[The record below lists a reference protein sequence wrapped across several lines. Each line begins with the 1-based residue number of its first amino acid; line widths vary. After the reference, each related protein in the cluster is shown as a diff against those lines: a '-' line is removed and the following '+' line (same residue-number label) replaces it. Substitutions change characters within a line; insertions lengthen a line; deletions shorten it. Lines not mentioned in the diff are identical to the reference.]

1 MLEKCKN
8 TMLNWYVLCTSCPSL
23 SDYAG
28 GGAFCVSHGRIIIM
42 TKKEHDDFWTKWKRE
57 LTKDVKADR
66 IHGGEAD
73 FSRMH
78 GVTLDTQK
86 LYDMLP

>member
-1 MLEKCKN
+1 MQHR
-8 TMLNWYVLCTSCPSL
+8 PSL
-23 SDYAG
+23 SIAV

-78 GVTLDTQK
+78 GVTLNTQK
-86 LYDMLP
+86 LYDMLPRV

>member
-1 MLEKCKN
+1 
-8 TMLNWYVLCTSCPSL
+8 
-23 SDYAG
+23 
-28 GGAFCVSHGRIIIM
+28 M

-78 GVTLDTQK
+78 GMKLDTQK
-86 LYDMLP
+86 VYDMLPRV

>member
-1 MLEKCKN
+1 MR
-8 TMLNWYVLCTSCPSL
+8 PSL

-28 GGAFCVSHGRIIIM
+28 GGVFCVSHGRIIIM

-86 LYDMLP
+86 LYDMLPRA

>member
-1 MLEKCKN
+1 MQHR
-8 TMLNWYVLCTSCPSL
+8 PSL

-66 IHGGEAD
+66 MHGGEAD

-86 LYDMLP
+86 LYDMLPRV

>member
-1 MLEKCKN
+1 
-8 TMLNWYVLCTSCPSL
+8 
-23 SDYAG
+23 
-28 GGAFCVSHGRIIIM
+28 M

-78 GVTLDTQK
+78 GVTLDT
-86 LYDMLP
+86 

>member
-1 MLEKCKN
+1 M
-8 TMLNWYVLCTSCPSL
+8 
-23 SDYAG
+23 AG
-28 GGAFCVSHGRIIIM
+28 GGAFFVSHGRIIIM

-66 IHGGEAD
+66 MHGGTAD

-78 GVTLDTQK
+78 GATLDTQK
-86 LYDMLP
+86 LYDMLPRV

>member
-1 MLEKCKN
+1 M
-8 TMLNWYVLCTSCPSL
+8 VAPL
-23 SDYAG
+23 SAITLG
-28 GGAFCVSHGRIIIM
+28 EGLFCVSHGRIIIM

-86 LYDMLP
+86 LYDMLPRV

>member
-1 MLEKCKN
+1 
-8 TMLNWYVLCTSCPSL
+8 
-23 SDYAG
+23 
-28 GGAFCVSHGRIIIM
+28 M

-57 LTKDVKADR
+57 LTKDMKADR
-66 IHGGEAD
+66 MHGGEAD

-86 LYDMLP
+86 LYDMLPRV

>member
-1 MLEKCKN
+1 MEFFTPVFN
-8 TMLNWYVLCTSCPSL
+8 ICPSL
-23 SDYAG
+23 SYG
-28 GGAFCVSHGRIIIM
+28 WGRGFCVSHGRIIIM

-66 IHGGEAD
+66 MHGGEAD

-86 LYDMLP
+86 LYDMLPKN

>member
-1 MLEKCKN
+1 
-8 TMLNWYVLCTSCPSL
+8 
-23 SDYAG
+23 
-28 GGAFCVSHGRIIIM
+28 M

-66 IHGGEAD
+66 VHGGEAD

-86 LYDMLP
+86 LYDMLPRV

>member
-1 MLEKCKN
+1 
-8 TMLNWYVLCTSCPSL
+8 
-23 SDYAG
+23 
-28 GGAFCVSHGRIIIM
+28 M

-66 IHGGEAD
+66 IHGGTAD

-78 GVTLDTQK
+78 GATLDTQA
-86 LYDMLP
+86 LYDLLPKI